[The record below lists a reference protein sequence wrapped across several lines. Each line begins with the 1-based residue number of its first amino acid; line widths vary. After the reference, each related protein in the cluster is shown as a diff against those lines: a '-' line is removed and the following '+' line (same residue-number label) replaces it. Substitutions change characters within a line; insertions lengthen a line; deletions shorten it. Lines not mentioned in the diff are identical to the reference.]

1 MSRPPK
7 KPNPPRPH
15 AGTGDPLTNREIQIL
30 ALVAA
35 GEPTPAISRRLGIA
49 ENTIKTHLTSV
60 YRKTGCRNRVQATRH
75 YLDNYTSA
83 PPTEADRSRDGARDT
98 SLIQRQ
104 MAEIQARL
112 DHLAN
117 AATEAERLQHA
128 LKALRA
134 IEGNW
139 PERRAQLPRPP
150 HRTGDRPS

>member
-1 MSRPPK
+1 MSRPPDS
-7 KPNPPRPH
+7 PAPRRR
-15 AGTGDPLTNREIQIL
+15 AREGDPLTDRELQIL
-30 ALVAA
+30 SLVAA
-35 GEPTPAISRRLGIA
+35 GEPTLAIARRLGVT

-60 YRKTGCRNRVQATRH
+60 YRKTGCRNRVQAARH

-83 PPTEADRSRDGARDT
+83 PPTEADRSRDGAGDT

-104 MAEIQARL
+104 MREIQARL
-112 DHLAN
+112 DHLAD

-150 HRTGDRPS
+150 HRIGDRPS